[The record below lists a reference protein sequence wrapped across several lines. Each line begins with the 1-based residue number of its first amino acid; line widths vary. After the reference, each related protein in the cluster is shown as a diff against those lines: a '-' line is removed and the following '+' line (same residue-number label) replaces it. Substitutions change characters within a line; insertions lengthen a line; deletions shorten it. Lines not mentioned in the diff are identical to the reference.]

1 MLIICPSCETSYELD
16 AAILGA
22 GRPVRCVRCK
32 TIWTAG
38 AELLPAIAGGADDA
52 AGDAFARADADGHAA
67 LADPELWG
75 IEDLA
80 DDERSRGT
88 ADQRQR
94 SQDEED
100 VAAPHDAPPLVP
112 AAEDGEAVQP
122 KPAVRSV
129 LDADDEPDSKDI
141 ETLAARRMRIARE
154 VRARKRR
161 LKLSLPLVI
170 LVLIAATA
178 ALLVGRERIVAWAP
192 QSASLYAALGLPVN
206 LRGLVFEDVRSTE
219 EMHNNI
225 PVLIITGTIRNVAGR
240 TVEVPRLRFSLR
252 KKDGVEIYAWTA
264 QADNQLI
271 SDGESVPFRSQL
283 ASPPGEAHDV
293 VVRFFN
299 RRDLDVR

>member
-16 AAILGA
+16 AAVLGA

-32 TIWTAG
+32 TVWTAG
-38 AELLPAIAGGADDA
+38 AELLPAMADGEDA
-52 AGDAFARADADGHAA
+52 AAGPTFDRADITGNAA
-67 LADPELWG
+67 LADPDLWG

-80 DDERSRGT
+80 GDEQSGGT
-88 ADQRQR
+88 ADP
-94 SQDEED
+94 SQEGAG
-100 VAAPHDAPPLVP
+100 VAEQHDAPPLVP
-112 AAEDGEAVQP
+112 GAEDGEAAQP
-122 KPAVRSV
+122 KPPVRSV
-129 LDADDEPDSKDI
+129 LDADDDSKDI
-141 ETLAARRMRIARE
+141 ETLASRRMRIARE
-154 VRARKRR
+154 ARARKRG

-178 ALLVGRERIVAWAP
+178 ALLVGRERVVAWAP

-225 PVLIITGTIRNVAGR
+225 PVLIISGTIRNVAGR

-252 KKDGVEIYAWTA
+252 KKDGVEVYAWTA

-271 SDGESVPFRSQL
+271 SHGESVPFRSQL
-283 ASPPGEAHDV
+283 ASPPGEAHDI